1 MKKVMMVLL
10 TLLVSLTA
18 ASAVW
23 AGPFENYYDYENPD
37 QTYTYYFDQGS
48 GVFVTMDKNWYQK
61 TLVKPTEKGAA
72 FYHKASNDAYIAE
85 GVEEGGGWMFTLR
98 DCPDDS
104 YKELPEY
111 EYIGFDEAAGMNYY
125 AQLPTDYRAYM
136 RDEGIRAEYDALMS
150 EVEDVLAGIT
160 IGAGTDTK
168 PETSGTETI
177 PDYIPDIEPPEIF
190 ESGDYAYQIN
200 DDGSS
205 VTIAG
210 YTGNEDEI
218 EIPSE
223 IDGYQVTGI
232 GPEAF
237 SYYKMK
243 SLVFPDSISR
253 IGGRAFEYCEV
264 TSLLQ
269 LPENAALGWDAF
281 AYAELPARLVIP
293 EGVMVEGCAFSYCD
307 TIEQVFVGADVV
319 IGSRAFGYCDSLEQV
334 VCAPGSTVEED
345 AFEYC
350 RAMENII
357 LCDPVTVDEGA
368 FPYCGEAERRKADES
383 EFDALLQAD
392 AGTDSSETGSSPTE
406 NPAEDVTGGWAGGWE
421 ETADAAV
428 TDELKSLFD
437 QAVQEVLDV
446 YYEPVALL
454 ATQVVAGTNY
464 CFLAREI
471 SYEDMGDPHYM
482 LIYIWQRP
490 GEDPELLEMQD
501 LEFGLRA
508 N

>member
-1 MKKVMMVLL
+1 
-10 TLLVSLTA
+10 
-18 ASAVW
+18 
-23 AGPFENYYDYENPD
+23 
-37 QTYTYYFDQGS
+37 
-48 GVFVTMDKNWYQK
+48 
-61 TLVKPTEKGAA
+61 
-72 FYHKASNDAYIAE
+72 
-85 GVEEGGGWMFTLR
+85 MFTLKA
-98 DCPDDS
+98 CPDDS

-111 EYIGFDEAAGMNYY
+111 EYIGYDEAAGMNYY
-125 AQLPTDYRAYM
+125 VQLPTDYRAYM

-200 DDGSS
+200 DDGFS

-357 LCDPVTVDEGA
+357 LCGPVTVDEGA

-406 NPAEDVTGGWAGGWE
+406 SPAEDVTGGWAGGWE

-482 LIYIWQRP
+482 LVYIWQRP

>member
-1 MKKVMMVLL
+1 
-10 TLLVSLTA
+10 
-18 ASAVW
+18 
-23 AGPFENYYDYENPD
+23 
-37 QTYTYYFDQGS
+37 
-48 GVFVTMDKNWYQK
+48 
-61 TLVKPTEKGAA
+61 
-72 FYHKASNDAYIAE
+72 
-85 GVEEGGGWMFTLR
+85 MFTLKA
-98 DCPDDS
+98 CPDDS

-136 RDEGIRAEYDALMS
+136 RDEGIRAEYDALMA
-150 EVEDVLAGIT
+150 EVRDVLAQIT
-160 IGAGTDTK
+160 IRAGADSM
-168 PETSGTETI
+168 PEASGTENFG
-177 PDYIPDIEPPEIF
+177 DYIPDIEPPEIF

-205 VTIAG
+205 VTIAEYKG
-210 YTGNEDEI
+210 DEDEI

-223 IDGYQVTGI
+223 LDGYQVTGI

-243 SLVFPDSISR
+243 SLVFPDGISR

-269 LPENAALGWDAF
+269 LPGDASVGWNAF
-281 AYAELPARLVIP
+281 AYAELPSRLVIP
-293 EGVMVEGCAFSYCD
+293 EGVTVEGCAFSYCD
-307 TIEQVFVGADVV
+307 TIEQVFAGEDAV
-319 IGSRAFGYCDSLEQV
+319 IGSRAFGYCDSLKQV

-357 LCDPVTVDEGA
+357 LCGPVTVDEGA
-368 FPYCGEAERRKADES
+368 FPYCGEAEMTKADES
-383 EFDALLQAD
+383 EFDAMLQAD
-392 AGTDSSETGSSPTE
+392 AGTGSSETESSLTE
-406 NPAEDVTGGWAGGWE
+406 SIVEDLPGGWAGGWE
-421 ETADAAV
+421 QTADGTV

-482 LIYIWQRP
+482 LVYIWQRP
-490 GEDPELLEMQD
+490 GEDPRLLEMQD